1 MKFNFK
7 PEEVKYVKFTY
18 KDQSGKLGSFRAS
31 LNRIEASELRLSA
44 KTEEILE
51 ISTPQEI
58 VLEVICADGI
68 YKGKTVLK
76 KVIQE
81 EPYVFFNL
89 EIPQYVEHVQ
99 KREYFRITASY
110 DCVYSPVFNYET
122 KYYEVKTLD
131 ISANGVSLFLHT
143 LPQEFDSAN
152 IVITINNRKVQA
164 KVRFVR
170 YEKYSEGYKL
180 SLNYIKISEAD
191 RDYISQICIKKQL
204 EEKRSQML

>member
-7 PEEVKYVKFTY
+7 PEEIKYVKFIY
-18 KDQSGKLGSFRAS
+18 KDQGGKPISFRAS

-58 VLEVICADGI
+58 VLEIICADGI

-76 KVIQE
+76 KVIQD

-89 EIPQYVEHVQ
+89 EIPQYIEHVQ
-99 KREYFRITASY
+99 KREYFRIEASY
-110 DCVYSPVFNYET
+110 DCLYSPIFNNET
-122 KYYEVKTLD
+122 KNYEVKTLN
-131 ISANGVSLFLHT
+131 ISANGVSLHLHS

-152 IVITINNRKVQA
+152 IIIIINNRKVQA

-170 YEKYSEGYKL
+170 YEKFSDGYKL

-204 EEKRSQML
+204 EDKRSHIL